1 MRSSLSELLVRPE
14 RHRRRS
20 QQVQKPKLKERLVS
34 LLMGQ
39 A

>member
-1 MRSSLSELLVRPE
+1 MRSSLCELLVRPE

-20 QQVQKPKLKERLVS
+20 QQVQKPKLKEWLVS
-34 LLMGQ
+34 LRKGQ